1 MRLEWLDV
9 LKGIGIVSVVL
20 GHVLEWRYVYSFHM
34 PLFFLISGYTFHV
47 RYNEFD
53 WIVQCLYRYI
63 FPYFSFMLL
72 LNMLT
77 YSLYGNHLGVYRI
90 VYGGETLIEC
100 YGTFWFVTVLFLSL
114 IILNLV
120 IKWHINVFLIIM
132 ICLSLSY
139 IFQFSHFKIAWNAH
153 VVPMALL
160 YMLLGYIYR
169 RTDVEQMINRC
180 KN

>member
-34 PLFFLISGYTFHV
+34 PLF
-47 RYNEFD
+47 
-53 WIVQCLYRYI
+53 I

-139 IFQFSHFKIAWNAH
+139 IFSLVILKL
-153 VVPMALL
+153 PG
-160 YMLLGYIYR
+160 ML
-169 RTDVEQMINRC
+169 M
-180 KN
+180 